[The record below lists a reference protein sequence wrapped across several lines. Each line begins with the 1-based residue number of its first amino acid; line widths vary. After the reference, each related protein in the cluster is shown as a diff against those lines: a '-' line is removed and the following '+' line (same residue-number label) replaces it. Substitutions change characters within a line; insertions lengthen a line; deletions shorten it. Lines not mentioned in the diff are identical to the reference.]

1 MLELINSEY
10 LSTSQ
15 HVYNVLCFTEVKV
28 IVLNKSISFM
38 LLL

>member
-1 MLELINSEY
+1 MRLY
-10 LSTSQ
+10 
-15 HVYNVLCFTEVKV
+15 FTEVKV